1 MKYINKFESHH
12 SEVDLEEFNID
23 RRDILYYFTDILDEG
38 FDVRVNVVSK
48 IIDLKNTSVA
58 TGFIKFAKINYI
70 TVDIVKGSKEISKL
84 KEKYLN
90 LFKDTIEVANER
102 LNDIGLFIKDY
113 IMFGNRIT
121 ILIYKKQDEKYIK

>member
-1 MKYINKFESHH
+1 MKYIKKFESHH
-12 SEVDLEEFNID
+12 SETDLEEFNID

-38 FDVRVNVVSK
+38 FDVRINVVSK
-48 IIDLKNTSVA
+48 LIDLKDTSVA

-70 TVDIVKGSKEISKL
+70 TVDIVKGSKEIIEL
-84 KEKYLN
+84 KEKYLD

>member
-1 MKYINKFESHH
+1 MKYIKKFESHH
-12 SEVDLEEFNID
+12 SETDLEEFNID

-48 IIDLKNTSVA
+48 LIDLKDTSVA
-58 TGFIKFAKINYI
+58 TGFIKFAKINFI
-70 TVDIVKGSKEISKL
+70 TVDIVKGSKEIIEL
-84 KEKYLN
+84 KEKYLD
-90 LFKDTIEVANER
+90 LFKDTIEVANDR

>member
-1 MKYINKFESHH
+1 MKYIKKFESHH
-12 SEVDLEEFNID
+12 SETDLEEFNID

-48 IIDLKNTSVA
+48 LIDLKDTSVA
-58 TGFIKFAKINYI
+58 TGFIKFAKINFI
-70 TVDIVKGSKEISKL
+70 TVDIVKGSKEIMEL
-84 KEKYLN
+84 NEKYLEF
-90 LFKDTIEVANER
+90 FKDTIEVANDR
-102 LNDIGLFIKDY
+102 LYDIGLFIKDY

>member
-1 MKYINKFESHH
+1 MKYIKKFESHH
-12 SEVDLEEFNID
+12 SETDLEEFNID

-48 IIDLKNTSVA
+48 LIDLKDTSVA

-70 TVDIVKGSKEISKL
+70 TVDIVKGSKEIIEL
-84 KEKYLN
+84 KEKYLD
-90 LFKDTIEVANER
+90 LFKDTIEVANDR